1 MAKFGMTLIGV
12 IPAQAGILRDLSNG
26 LFFQE
31 LSNIKQDFR
40 LRGNDGVFWVFS
52 LQRFQTAFLCFEAV

>member
-1 MAKFGMTLIGV
+1 MPLIAV
-12 IPAQAGILRDLSNG
+12 IPAQAGILRG
-26 LFFQE
+26 LNNSLFLQE
-31 LSNIKQDFR
+31 LSNIKQDSR